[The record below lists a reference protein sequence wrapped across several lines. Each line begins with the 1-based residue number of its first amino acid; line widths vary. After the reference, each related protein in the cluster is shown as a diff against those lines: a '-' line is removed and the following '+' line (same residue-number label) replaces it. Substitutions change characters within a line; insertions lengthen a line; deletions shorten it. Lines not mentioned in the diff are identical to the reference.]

1 MTKLF
6 VFIFLVFNF
15 NIDAQ
20 VIQNTNGTKKISIDP
35 FENIFL
41 CKKNKIIKIEKSNNQ
56 RLEYNFSE
64 YGDLT
69 KIITRN
75 PLRTTLF
82 FKESQTII
90 FLDKNLNKLNLEL
103 KVQSLQ
109 NNIISDIE
117 AHSNLIFL
125 LSEKSNEIC
134 TYDFK
139 KMEFKN
145 HNSNIKIIK
154 SEHLKLFL
162 NNEEIVILNNE
173 GILILDENLITKK
186 IEKLKNC
193 QRLFFNEEFL
203 YLQIKDNLYKSSIMD
218 LSNLF
223 FLKTLPKNSLFYISE
238 NNLFVLKNNFFS
250 EEKLSQ

>member
-6 VFIFLVFNF
+6 VCIFLVFNF

-103 KVQSLQ
+103 KVQNLQ

-117 AHSNLIFL
+117 THSNLIFL

-145 HNSNIKIIK
+145 YNSNIKIKK
-154 SEHLKLFL
+154 SEYLKLFL
-162 NNEEIVILNNE
+162 NNDEIVILNNE
-173 GILILDENLITKK
+173 GIVILDENLITKK

-193 QRLFFNEEFL
+193 QRLFFNEDFL